1 MSMIHKNNA
10 NAPLKVIVI
19 GDDDAAIRLRVVL
32 ASASLVQQV
41 IFRTTEAKVWE
52 DVWQGTF
59 NTIFID
65 PFTFNL
71 DDATR
76 FIFRVRQ
83 EHPNIVFVLHLDLKT
98 LRSDDKGFYQGERIR
113 FSHYFTL
120 DKGLSLDNLQS
131 TIDDLLGQ
139 CREYLLPYTL

>member
-1 MSMIHKNNA
+1 MA

-41 IFRTTEAKVWE
+41 IFRATEAKVWE
-52 DVWQGTF
+52 DVRQGTF

-98 LRSDDKGFYQGERIR
+98 LRSDDKGFYQGERSR

-131 TIDDLLGQ
+131 TIDDVLGQ